1 MSTKKSSSSTSSL
14 PFNVPDVI
22 VVSENF
28 TNGLFHHEKDLDT
41 ILDILLEHIMLSS
54 FVTES
59 VKSIEEGEK
68 LSIEDCERWVA
79 DFVVYR
85 IEASVENNL
94 KFKKME
100 HILHSRELLEFVK
113 KGRELIEFP
122 NPETI
127 SVNSKN
133 LLRYHQEL
141 VKQLEGFQESLRRY
155 VTELF
160 SESFTK

>member
-1 MSTKKSSSSTSSL
+1 MSTKKSSATATAL
-14 PFNVPDVI
+14 PFNIPDVI
-22 VVSENF
+22 IVSENF

-41 ILDILLEHIMLSS
+41 IVDILLEHVMLSS
-54 FVTES
+54 FVSDS
-59 VKSIEEGEK
+59 VKTVEEGEK
-68 LSIEDCERWVA
+68 LTIEDCERWVA

-122 NPETI
+122 DPETI

-141 VKQLEGFQESLRRY
+141 VKQLEGFQDSLRRY
-155 VTELF
+155 VVELF
-160 SESFTK
+160 SESFLR